1 MQGKTWRELAKSF
14 QNVLNGSY
22 SQAVRNARTSY
33 TSAQNSSRIEGLEEF
48 AKAGIKVQKEWLA
61 TSDERTRQSHAE
73 LNGVRVDVDKK
84 FPNGLMYPAD
94 PDGEPSEVYNCRCKV
109 VAYFPNIS
117 KDRGTG
123 KSVESYNKWLEEN
136 ETKTRIGLSAN
147 STGNTSKGV
156 AEYVGHIDVSNKKLV
171 QSYLNNTEKELV
183 KNDYETA
190 CVVLK
195 NGDIYKVKGDS
206 SSVDIYCIEK
216 SLENSY
222 MYHNHPENET
232 WYSFSADD
240 IGVFLGN
247 KVKYSKAS
255 DYKYEYEMERTSKTN
270 NVSFKEA
277 YHEFSEYMKDA
288 SILNK
293 CYLAQINPDE
303 DRQHEV
309 MKILAEKY
317 NFNYSRKL
325 KE

>member
-1 MQGKTWRELAKSF
+1 
-14 QNVLNGSY
+14 
-22 SQAVRNARTSY
+22 
-33 TSAQNSSRIEGLEEF
+33 
-48 AKAGIKVQKEWLA
+48 
-61 TSDERTRQSHAE
+61 
-73 LNGVRVDVDKK
+73 
-84 FPNGLMYPAD
+84 MYPAD
-94 PDGEPSEVYNCRCKV
+94 PEGEPSEVYNCRCKV

-136 ETKTRIGLSAN
+136 ETKTRRGLSAN

-156 AEYVGHIDVSNKKLV
+156 AKYVGHIDVSNKKLV

-206 SSVDIYCIEK
+206 SSVDIYCIGK

-222 MYHNHPENET
+222 MYHNHPENKT
-232 WYSFSADD
+232 WCSFSSDD
-240 IGVFLGN
+240 VGVFLGN

-255 DYKYEYEMERTSKTN
+255 DYKYEYELERTDDTQIP
-270 NVSFKEA
+270 SFKEA
-277 YHEFSEYMKDA
+277 KHKFVELSKSDTIMALLYEGK
-288 SILNK
+288 
-293 CYLAQINPDE
+293 INADE
-303 DRQHEV
+303 DTYDEV
-309 MKILAEKY
+309 MKMLSDIYK
-317 NFNYSRKL
+317 FKYSRKL